1 MSFVG
6 LISDT
11 VDTQDVSI
19 ENVTDGLIYS
29 QLRNVTVDIDR
40 NVTKH
45 QLTDDTIDNIYSLN
59 MNSIQGNMLLTTLEI
74 SGLVALSVTLDT
86 KIWKVDYQDASG
98 GSRSISFVAQL
109 KTFRP
114 EDTGDRGPIEFF
126 FRLEAEETIS
136 VA

>member
-6 LISDT
+6 LIENA
-11 VDTQDVSI
+11 VDTQSVSI

-29 QLRNVTVDIDR
+29 QLRDVTVDIDR

-45 QLTDDTIDNIYSLN
+45 QLTDDTINNVYSLL

-74 SGLVALSVTLDT
+74 SGLIALAVSLDT
-86 KIWKVDYQDASG
+86 KTWKVEYTDGDG
-98 GSRSISFVAQL
+98 NSRSISFTAQL

-114 EDTGDRGPIEFF
+114 EDNGERGPVEFF
-126 FRLEAEETIS
+126 FRLEAEETIV